1 MTEQPQVRALPEP
14 PELPYPPAPTGPG
27 VAVVALL
34 AGPDESLVVALAG
47 LLALLRRR
55 TGRRELLAEVPAG
68 NGWRPLPLRLPADPT
83 WRELRDLVHAATGDP
98 VARDADAGT
107 DAAAADSAT
116 AAASDTATADAG
128 TGDAATADA
137 GTADA
142 GTADAGTG
150 DAATADAG
158 TGDGPAPRGAAD
170 RPVVSIGPDPLPA
183 GARGELRLSVA
194 ADGTLTVRHRHAEP
208 VAAELALLLA
218 RLRDRRDGR
227 LSDLSLLDDETHR
240 RSVLAVNATDTGYP
254 RDRSVPEL
262 FAEWSARR
270 PDAPALRDGDRV
282 LSYRELDRRS
292 NRLAGRLRALGVGAE
307 SLVGLC
313 FADTAGWVVAAL
325 ATLKAGAAYL
335 PLDPGYPVERL
346 ALMCADARPAVLLHP
361 AALADRL
368 PADGTPRLAVDG
380 ATGDGPD
387 APPPVTVHPDQLAYV
402 MYTSGST
409 GRPKGTGVS
418 HRNIVRLVRDTDYLT
433 VRPDDVMGQAAT
445 MSFDAATLEVWGA
458 LLNGACLADLDID
471 DVIVPD
477 RLRRRLR
484 EQGVTMMFLAT
495 SVARQL
501 ATEAPDALAA
511 LRYLT
516 FGGEQADPTAVRRL
530 RAACPDTTLVN
541 GYGPTE
547 GTTYTTTY
555 DCARLADD
563 DPVVPIG
570 GPVANTRVYVLDH
583 LFQPVPP
590 GVLGELF
597 IGGDGV
603 ARGYLGRPGQ
613 TAETFLPD
621 PFGPRP
627 GGRLY
632 RTGDL
637 VRQRPDGLIEFVGRA
652 DQQVKIRGYR
662 VEPGEVTAALRGGGL
677 VDDAYV
683 RADRD
688 GAGDARLVAYVVPAA
703 GADLPAIRARAREQ
717 LPDHLVPA
725 VFVPLPALPLNRNGK
740 VDAAALP
747 DPGAA
752 TGPALPDPGPTAGP
766 APEAVLTPTE
776 RAVAEIWQDVL
787 GVPVHGRDDDFFDLG
802 GRSLK
807 ATRVRSRLS
816 AAIGAEVPLRL
827 VFDHPTVAAL
837 AAAADEIAA
846 AAGRPVT
853 VAGPAE
859 PLPDGPPAAD
869 LAGLLDQLEHG
880 AGAR

>member
-14 PELPYPPAPTGPG
+14 PELPYPPAPAGPG
-27 VAVVALL
+27 VAVVALP
-34 AGPDESLVVALAG
+34 AGSDESLVVVLAG

-68 NGWRPLPLRLPADPT
+68 DGWRPLPLRLSADPT
-83 WRELRDLVHAATGDP
+83 WRELRDLVRAAT
-98 VARDADAGT
+98 A
-107 DAAAADSAT
+107 
-116 AAASDTATADAG
+116 
-128 TGDAATADA
+128 DAATADA
-137 GTADA
+137 
-142 GTADAGTG
+142 
-150 DAATADAG
+150 ATADAA
-158 TGDGPAPRGAAD
+158 TGDGPEPEPAAGAY

-183 GARGELRLSVA
+183 GARGELRLTVA

-208 VAAELALLLA
+208 VAAELTLLLA
-218 RLRDRRDGR
+218 RLRDRPDGR

-262 FAEWSARR
+262 FAEWAARR

-368 PADGTPRLAVDG
+368 PADGTPRLAVDD

-387 APPPVTVHPDQLAYV
+387 APPTVTVHPDQLAYV

-418 HRNIVRLVRDTDYLT
+418 HRNIVRLVRDTDYVA

-471 DVIVPD
+471 DVIVPE

-516 FGGEQADPTAVRRL
+516 FGGEQADGTAVRRL

-583 LFQPVPP
+583 LLQPVPP

-613 TAETFLPD
+613 TAEMFLPD

-637 VRQRPDGLIEFVGRA
+637 VRQRPDGLIEFVGRV
-652 DQQVKIRGYR
+652 DHQVKIRGYR
-662 VEPGEVTAALRGGGL
+662 VEPGEVTGALRGGGL

-688 GAGDARLVAYVVPAA
+688 AAGDARLVAYVVPAA
-703 GADLPAIRARAREQ
+703 GADLPAICARAREQ

-725 VFVPLPALPLNRNGK
+725 VFVALPALPLNRNGK

-752 TGPALPDPGPTAGP
+752 SEP
-766 APEAVLTPTE
+766 APDLPLTPTE
-776 RAVAEIWQDVL
+776 QAVAEIWQDVL
-787 GVPVHGRDDDFFDLG
+787 GVPVRGRDDDFFDLG

-846 AAGRPVT
+846 AAGRPVAA
-853 VAGPAE
+853 AGPAD
-859 PLPDGPPAAD
+859 PLPGGPPAAD

>member
-1 MTEQPQVRALPEP
+1 MTEQPQVRAVPEP
-14 PELPYPPAPTGPG
+14 PELPYPPAPTGADTAVAAVPG
-27 VAVVALL
+27 GPVEPLVA
-34 AGPDESLVVALAG
+34 ALAG
-47 LLALLRRR
+47 LLALLQRR
-55 TGRRELLAEVPAG
+55 TGRRDLLAEVPAG
-68 NGWRPLPLRLPADPT
+68 GGWLPVPVRLPADPT
-83 WRELRDLVHAATGDP
+83 WRELCDLVHAGLAASREHGTVVEVHRP
-98 VARDADAGT
+98 VASV
-107 DAAAADSAT
+107 SA
-116 AAASDTATADAG
+116 
-128 TGDAATADA
+128 
-137 GTADA
+137 
-142 GTADAGTG
+142 
-150 DAATADAG
+150 
-158 TGDGPAPRGAAD
+158 
-170 RPVVSIGPDPLPA
+170 DPLPPD
-183 GARGELRLSVA
+183 ARGELRLTVGQ
-194 ADGTLTVRHRHAEP
+194 ADGRAVVTVRHRHAGP

-218 RLRDRRDGR
+218 RADARPDGR
-227 LSDLSLLDDETHR
+227 LSDLSLLDEDTHR
-240 RSVLAVNATDTGYP
+240 RTVVAANATDTAYP

-262 FAEWSARR
+262 FAEWAARR

-282 LSYRELDRRS
+282 LSYRELDRRA
-292 NRLAGRLRALGVGAE
+292 NRLAGRLRALGIGGE

-313 FADTAGWVVAAL
+313 FADTASWVVAAL

-346 ALMCADARPAVLLHP
+346 GLMCADARPAVLLHP

-368 PADGTPRLAVDG
+368 PDDGTPRLALDG
-380 ATGDGPD
+380 LTDAGPD
-387 APPPVTVHPDQLAYV
+387 APSAVTVHPDQLAYV

-418 HRNIVRLVRDTDYLT
+418 HRNIVRLVRDTDF
-433 VRPDDVMGQAAT
+433 VDVHPDDVMGQAAT

-458 LLNGACLADLDID
+458 LLNGACLADLDIN

-477 RLRRRLR
+477 RLRERLG
-484 EQGVTMMFLAT
+484 EAGVTMMFLAT

-501 ATEAPDALAA
+501 ATEAPDALAG

-516 FGGEQADPTAVRRL
+516 FGGEQADRTAVRRL
-530 RAACPDTTLVN
+530 RAACPDTALVN

-555 DCARLADD
+555 DCARLTDA

-570 GPVANTRVYVLDH
+570 GPIANTRVYVLDQH
-583 LFQPVPP
+583 LQPVPP

-613 TAETFLPD
+613 TAEKFLPD

-637 VRQRPDGLIEFVGRA
+637 VRQRPDGLIEFVGRV
-652 DQQVKIRGYR
+652 DHQVKIRGYR
-662 VEPGEVTAALRGGGL
+662 VEPGEVTEALRGGGQ
-677 VDDAYV
+677 VRDAYV

-688 GAGDARLVAYVVPAA
+688 AAGDCRLVAYVVPADGVDVA
-703 GADLPAIRARAREQ
+703 AVRARAREQ

-725 VFVPLPALPLNRNGK
+725 VFVPLAALPLNRNGK
-740 VDAAALP
+740 VDTAALPAPDEAAEPGAAALR
-747 DPGAA
+747 
-752 TGPALPDPGPTAGP
+752 TS
-766 APEAVLTPTE
+766 TE
-776 RAVAEIWQDVL
+776 RTVAEIWQDVL
-787 GVPVHGRDDDFFDLG
+787 GVPVRGRNDDFFDLG

-846 AAGRPVT
+846 ASGRPAVPART
-853 VAGPAE
+853 AGA
-859 PLPDGPPAAD
+859 LPDGPPAAD

-880 AGAR
+880 AGTR